1 MIARVIPLRD
11 GADYPVAS
19 KQIDRGRRTRKTEDT
34 MQDLEIG
41 GLTFRIEYRT
51 QDEDRGPAIR
61 VFGDVAGE
69 PKQLL
74 RFDCFDD
81 DPHYHYDPTGWN
93 LKFSMDELTLGDPLE
108 FSLAQIG
115 RHVATMIGKAKVPEA
130 AARVDQAEVTSR
142 VDEIRST
149 VESVKQHALSGQ
161 S

>member
-115 RHVATMIGKAKVPEA
+115 RHVATMIGKAKFPEA